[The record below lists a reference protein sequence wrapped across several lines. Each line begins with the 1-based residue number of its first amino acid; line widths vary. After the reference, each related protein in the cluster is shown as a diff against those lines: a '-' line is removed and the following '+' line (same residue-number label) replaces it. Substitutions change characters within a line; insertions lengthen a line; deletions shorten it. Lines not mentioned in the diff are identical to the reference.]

1 MNKTRKSSKQSI
13 IVSLLQFSNILKLF
27 HWNTKSYA
35 LHVSA
40 DKFYESLTDK
50 IDLLVEILLGKTRL
64 NCFSSSIQIGI
75 CSDKLFMSKLDS
87 FTKLIETLKKNPQYT
102 NICEDI
108 LDSIHHFDYFASFNK

>member
-40 DKFYESLTDK
+40 DKFYNSLAEK
-50 IDLLVEILLGKTRL
+50 IDLLVEVLLGKSRL
-64 NCFSSSIQIGI
+64 NVFSSSIQIGI
-75 CSDKLFMSKLDS
+75 YSDKIFM
-87 FTKLIETLKKNPQYT
+87 TKLETFNTLILSLKKNPLVA

-108 LDSIHHFDYFASFNK
+108 LDTIHHFDYFASFNK

>member
-1 MNKTRKSSKQSI
+1 MNKTRKYSKQSI

-40 DKFYESLTDK
+40 DKFYESLAEK
-50 IDLLVEILLGKTRL
+50 IDLLVEILLGKSRL
-64 NCFSSSIQIGI
+64 NAFSSSIQIGI
-75 CSDKLFMSKLDS
+75 YSDKIFM
-87 FTKLIETLKKNPQYT
+87 TKLETFNTLILSLKKNPLVS

-108 LDSIHHFDYFASFNK
+108 LDEIHHFDYFASFNK

>member
-1 MNKTRKSSKQSI
+1 MNKTRKSSKQSV

-50 IDLLVEILLGKTRL
+50 IDSLVEILLGKTRL

-75 CSDKLFMSKLDS
+75 CSDKIFMSKLET
-87 FTKLIETLKKNPQYT
+87 FTKLIETLKKDHLLT
-102 NICEDI
+102 NICDDI
-108 LDSIHHFDYFASFNK
+108 LDIIHHFDYFASFNK

>member
-1 MNKTRKSSKQSI
+1 MNKTRKSSKQSV
-13 IVSLLQFSNILKLF
+13 IVSLLQFSNIVKLF

-40 DKFYESLTDK
+40 DKFYESLTEK

-64 NCFSSSIQIGI
+64 TGFSSSIQIGVYT
-75 CSDKLFMSKLDS
+75 DKIFMSKLES
-87 FTKLIETLKKNPQYT
+87 FTTLIVSLKKDPLLT